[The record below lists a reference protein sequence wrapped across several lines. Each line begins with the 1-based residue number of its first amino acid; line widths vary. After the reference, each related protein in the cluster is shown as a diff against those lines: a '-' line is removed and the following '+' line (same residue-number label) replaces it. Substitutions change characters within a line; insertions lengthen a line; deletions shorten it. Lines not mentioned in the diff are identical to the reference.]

1 MNARKL
7 GSFVGQNLRRNR
19 RSFVFAGIGIVVGI
33 SSFVFFIGLG
43 SGIRRVV
50 STEIFPMEANRIQ
63 VVPRM
68 VQFDDASGGRV
79 IDEAALAE
87 LKRIPGVA
95 AVYPRMKLAVPS
107 TMAMV
112 GSRIAPEEI
121 ERISR
126 MPGVKPE
133 WLVAVR
139 DFNSWLEIM
148 ADGIDPR
155 LVKIDAL
162 FGKFE
167 DPPAGQPI
175 PILLSKR
182 LVELYNSSFSRSR
195 NLPPVNDILIP
206 YMPALPWTVN
216 DSFVSEAQVHGDKVH
231 THVRL
236 VGTSHYALLGGITMP
251 LDTVRKLNRSLRGE
265 RAASLYDLAILEA
278 VSADRLT
285 AIQQSVRAMGFD
297 IDLSQK
303 RMAESIG
310 FAVTLVMLGFTL
322 ISLAMVGIAAVNIA
336 HTFFMLISER
346 RREIGL
352 LRAVGATRQDVR
364 AMVLGEAALVGG
376 FGGVVGVAAGVAA
389 CLLIDI
395 LAVRLLPEFPFKPEH
410 FFGYPWWMFVGGV
423 AAAIVFCVA
432 GAFAPASRAAG
443 LDPASTLSGR

>member
-1 MNARKL
+1 MKARKL
-7 GSFVGQNLRRNR
+7 GLFVGQNLRRNR
-19 RSFVFAGIGIVVGI
+19 RSFIFAGIGIVVGI

-63 VVPRM
+63 VVPKM
-68 VQFDDASGGRV
+68 MQFDDASGGRLL
-79 IDEAALAE
+79 DEAALAE
-87 LKRIPGVA
+87 LRRIPGVA

-155 LVKIDAL
+155 LVKSDAL
-162 FGKFE
+162 FGAFE
-167 DPPAGQPI
+167 DPPPGQPI

-206 YMPALPWTVN
+206 YMPLLPWTVN
-216 DSFVSEAQVHGDKVH
+216 DSFVSEAQVHGEKIYA
-231 THVRL
+231 HVRL
-236 VGTSHYALLGGITMP
+236 VGTSHHALLGGITLP
-251 LDTVRKLNRSLRGE
+251 LDTVRKLNLRLRGE
-265 RAASLYDLAILEA
+265 RAASLYDMAVLEA
-278 VSADRLT
+278 ASSGRLSAVQE
-285 AIQQSVRAMGFD
+285 AVRAKGFD

-303 RMAESIG
+303 RMAESVG

-376 FGGVVGVAAGVAA
+376 FGGVVGAAVGVAV

-410 FFGYPWWMFVGGV
+410 FFGYPWWMLAGGV
-423 AAAIVFCVA
+423 AAAVVFCVA

-443 LDPASTLSGR
+443 LDPSSTLSGR